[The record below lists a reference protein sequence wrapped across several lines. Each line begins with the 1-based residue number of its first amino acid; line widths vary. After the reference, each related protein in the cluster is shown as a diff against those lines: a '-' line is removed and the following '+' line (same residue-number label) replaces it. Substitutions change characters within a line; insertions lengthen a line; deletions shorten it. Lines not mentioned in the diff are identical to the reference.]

1 MSLIDVAAEL
11 EYVPEQELINL
22 SRNPQSRFPQFL
34 VLSEV
39 QRRNQMRRMYEN
51 QVNKAE
57 QPLTTVAEE
66 KVMELAQ
73 SSAMPNIPSP
83 MSNETSQSPK
93 GLLGMASEPVP
104 VMMSSGGD
112 TESFEP
118 QYVIYGTNPAF
129 RTPEAVMRQSGDE
142 LKRLRTA
149 DRDLNARF
157 EQLKKLYMAG
167 LIDTDRYVKSIKT
180 LTDTIGQ
187 DADVG
192 RFRPFYG
199 AEPPNI
205 PTTKKGL
212 EAALQQSRNEMQQ
225 RQLGLASG
233 GLVSLQNG
241 GTTSLEE
248 SFENPYLATVLGNL
262 MRNNLALSTAIEA
275 NEAID
280 DISQSI
286 EESETTPRQIG
297 GGLLALAG
305 LLPFTKRIKTL
316 GSGAKNIYEKT
327 IKPFVKKRYGAT
339 PAGPAQTVPTGLGQP
354 FTVRGTTYNPSQVT
368 ISGTPSVSAL
378 RNTLR
383 TPEGKFLS
391 AAVPIG
397 TGTYLMSS
405 DASEDIG
412 TGDTGGIGDTGDTG
426 TGGTGET
433 GETQTAQT
441 MTGLQQMF
449 SPLDL
454 ARFGFTILGSKSP
467 SELGI
472 NLSNLVSEKQRSIQE
487 GGLSQAQTE
496 YYKAQVSE
504 IRDRIKDRPSESL
517 REDLA
522 KVQAAIKDALED
534 PLNNAELLG
543 NLSVLQQALFA
554 ELAEMR
560 GIKLDATGN
569 LAGGATVN

>member
-1 MSLIDVAAEL
+1 
-11 EYVPEQELINL
+11 
-22 SRNPQSRFPQFL
+22 
-34 VLSEV
+34 
-39 QRRNQMRRMYEN
+39 
-51 QVNKAE
+51 
-57 QPLTTVAEE
+57 
-66 KVMELAQ
+66 
-73 SSAMPNIPSP
+73 
-83 MSNETSQSPK
+83 
-93 GLLGMASEPVP
+93 
-104 VMMSSGGD
+104 
-112 TESFEP
+112 
-118 QYVIYGTNPAF
+118 
-129 RTPEAVMRQSGDE
+129 
-142 LKRLRTA
+142 
-149 DRDLNARF
+149 
-157 EQLKKLYMAG
+157 
-167 LIDTDRYVKSIKT
+167 
-180 LTDTIGQ
+180 
-187 DADVG
+187 
-192 RFRPFYG
+192 
-199 AEPPNI
+199 
-205 PTTKKGL
+205 
-212 EAALQQSRNEMQQ
+212 
-225 RQLGLASG
+225 
-233 GLVSLQNG
+233 
-241 GTTSLEE
+241 
-248 SFENPYLATVLGNL
+248 
-262 MRNNLALSTAIEA
+262 
-275 NEAID
+275 
-280 DISQSI
+280 
-286 EESETTPRQIG
+286 
-297 GGLLALAG
+297 
-305 LLPFTKRIKTL
+305 
-316 GSGAKNIYEKT
+316 
-327 IKPFVKKRYGAT
+327 
-339 PAGPAQTVPTGLGQP
+339 
-354 FTVRGTTYNPSQVT
+354 
-368 ISGTPSVSAL
+368 AL